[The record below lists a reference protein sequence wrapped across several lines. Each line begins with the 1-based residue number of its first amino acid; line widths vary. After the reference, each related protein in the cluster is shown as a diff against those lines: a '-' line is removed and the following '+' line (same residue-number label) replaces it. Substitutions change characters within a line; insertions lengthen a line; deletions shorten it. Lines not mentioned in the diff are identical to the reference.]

1 MSDDKIDQ
9 EIKILQAVLEKAVS
23 QNPGAAISVVTIG
36 QIRIGT
42 HEEDTPSTPVSVPL
56 LPQRREALRLPDTTS
71 VKKLQAP
78 TERYEDLKILIDKL
92 PKPRFDSLMKLVFG
106 TSCKYCDSVQD
117 AADWLG
123 VNKSY
128 IYHWYKKFGLSIKKG
143 E

>member
-42 HEEDTPSTPVSVPL
+42 HEEDTPSTSVPL
-56 LPQRREALRLPDTTS
+56 LPQRREALRLPEATS
-71 VKKLQAP
+71 AKMLQAP
-78 TERYEDLKILIDKL
+78 TERYEDLKILMDKL
-92 PKPRFDSLMKLVFG
+92 PKPKLDSLMKLVFG
-106 TSCKYCDSVQD
+106 TSCKYCASVED

-128 IYHWYKKFGLSIKKG
+128 IYHWYKKLGLSMKKG
-143 E
+143 R